1 MKWKQWL
8 LSNTPIAR
16 QTRDK
21 TLIALQWRKH
31 VYQTSAA
38 SVIEQ
43 QNQYDP
49 ITITIDTN
57 TDGVATLAKVAWCS
71 HSWAWQWCLER
82 DDVWNW
88 WESPRNTNGLKSNSL
103 KEPNGNDWCTASTVD
118 LKDSDRI
125 TQFPSGLMTRLPYT
139 VSCTSISRRELRD
152 TKQLTA
158 RRNWAAAAENRI
170 PSTRGLSTGGGDHV
184 THIIIRFY
192 WLRNRRSV

>member
-1 MKWKQWL
+1 M
-8 LSNTPIAR
+8 
-16 QTRDK
+16 
-21 TLIALQWRKH
+21 
-31 VYQTSAA
+31 
-38 SVIEQ
+38 
-43 QNQYDP
+43 
-49 ITITIDTN
+49 
-57 TDGVATLAKVAWCS
+57 ATLAKVAWCS

-82 DDVWNW
+82 DGVWNW
-88 WESPRNTNGLKSNSL
+88 WKSPRNTNGLESDSL
-103 KEPNGNDWCTASTVD
+103 KEPNGNDWCTAFTVD

-184 THIIIRFY
+184 THIIIRFH
-192 WLRNRRSV
+192 WLRNRRFLKNITADLPLLFLWLSFHLQSARMFIFQNMNCLLAMTNKIVWF

>member
-1 MKWKQWL
+1 

-71 HSWAWQWCLER
+71 HSWAWQ
-82 DDVWNW
+82 
-88 WESPRNTNGLKSNSL
+88 
-103 KEPNGNDWCTASTVD
+103 
-118 LKDSDRI
+118 
-125 TQFPSGLMTRLPYT
+125 
-139 VSCTSISRRELRD
+139 
-152 TKQLTA
+152 
-158 RRNWAAAAENRI
+158 
-170 PSTRGLSTGGGDHV
+170 
-184 THIIIRFY
+184 
-192 WLRNRRSV
+192 